1 MELLIHGANV
11 LYLVSYLM
19 RDILWL
25 RIFTV
30 IAALCLIAYFYFRID
45 PLMTAIYWNLLF
57 VALNAFWIGRL
68 ILQRR
73 PVQLTDEQEQLCR
86 LVFHS
91 IAPRE
96 MLAMLKF
103 AEWKNA
109 EPGECF
115 APQGAPPDK
124 LMVIYSGKA
133 RVEIDGRAVAEVL
146 PGQFIGSIGF
156 ITDDPAPAAF
166 VAIEPTRYVCWH
178 RSKLKGFLA
187 KNTELCTALHMTLG
201 ADLSHRLKAS
211 WAWDAAAVD

>member
-1 MELLIHGANV
+1 MEALIHGANV

-30 IAALCLIAYFYFRID
+30 VAAVCLIGYFYFRVD

-57 VALNAFWIGRL
+57 VALNGFWICRL
-68 ILQRR
+68 VLERR

-86 LVFHS
+86 LVFHTIS
-91 IAPRE
+91 PRE

-115 APQGAPPDK
+115 APQGAPLDK

-146 PGQFIGSIGF
+146 PGQFMGSIGF
-156 ITDDPAPAAF
+156 ITGDPAPAAF
-166 VAIEPTRYVCWH
+166 VAAEPTRYLCWH
-178 RSKLKGFLA
+178 KSKLKDFLA
-187 KNTELCTALHMTLG
+187 KNAELCTALHMTLG
-201 ADLSHRLKAS
+201 ADLSHRLEAS
-211 WAWDAAAVD
+211 WAWRGAAPE